1 MDCSFELS
9 GIRIHAMKSCADINQ
24 KHVQEF
30 VIFNRTKSKTE
41 NEIDYLHLIN
51 LDRKNLCTQQKSV
64 K

>member
-1 MDCSFELS
+1 MDCPFELP

-51 LDRKNLCTQQKSV
+51 L
-64 K
+64 